1 MQRAAFLDRDGV
13 INIDHAYVCRW
24 EDFEFV
30 EGVFEAAR
38 RLTQAGFLL
47 VIVTN
52 QSGIGR
58 GYYSTDDFL
67 ALDKK
72 VREAFEQAGAPISG
86 VYFCPHHPTD
96 ALPRYKMV
104 CNCRKPAPGMML
116 QAAKDLD
123 IDLSKSIMFG
133 DKNSDMAA
141 AVAAGIPTR
150 VLLGTDGKAT
160 PEKTPQATL
169 VAGSLLEGVNLVLN
183 LASP

>member
-30 EGVFEAAR
+30 DGVFDAAR
-38 RLTQAGFLL
+38 KLVQAGFVL

-58 GYYSTDDFL
+58 GYYSQSDFL

-72 VREAFEQAGAPISG
+72 VRQAFAEAGAPISG
-86 VYFCPHHPTD
+86 VYFCPHHPTN
-96 ALPRYKMV
+96 ALPQYKLV
-104 CNCRKPAPGMML
+104 CNCRKPAPGMMI
-116 QAAKDLD
+116 QAAKDLN
-123 IDLSKSIMFG
+123 IDLTKSIMFG
-133 DKNSDMAA
+133 DKKSDMQAA
-141 AVAAGIPTR
+141 LAAGIPAR

-160 PEKTPQATL
+160 PEKTPEATL
-169 VAGSLLEGVNLVLN
+169 VAKNLLEGVDLILN
-183 LASP
+183 QR